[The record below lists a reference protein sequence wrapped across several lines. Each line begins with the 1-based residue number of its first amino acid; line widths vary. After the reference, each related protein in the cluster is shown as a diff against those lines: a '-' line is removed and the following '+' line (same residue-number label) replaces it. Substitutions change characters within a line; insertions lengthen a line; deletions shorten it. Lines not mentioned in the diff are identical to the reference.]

1 MSLNDQETTLL
12 AIEDWGLIDYQFAF
26 DRQAKLVQ
34 SHLEGQGTDTLVFVE
49 HPTTIT
55 LGRRATQTDLHF
67 PEETYSEY
75 GISLQK
81 INRGGLATAHEPG
94 QLVVY
99 PLIELKKKDL
109 RWFADQF
116 LKVVVDLLG
125 DYDIDGYLKDGEP
138 GVWVEG
144 RKICSFGIA
153 LKKWVSS
160 HGIAMN
166 LNNSLDTFNMIV
178 PCGRPDEVVTSLS
191 RELRRP
197 VNMVEAKL
205 RFVEHFCTT
214 FDYHTRGKVSNI
226 ILNGGCHAM
235 PRS

>member
-1 MSLNDQETTLL
+1 MSLVNQTTTSLEI
-12 AIEDWGLIDYQFAF
+12 ADWGLIDYSLAF
-26 DRQAKLVQ
+26 DRQAELVQ
-34 SHLEGQGTDTLVFVE
+34 SHLDGQGGDTLIFVE
-49 HPTTIT
+49 HPTTVT
-55 LGRRATQTDLHF
+55 LGRRATQADLHL
-67 PEETYSEY
+67 PEDAYLEQ
-75 GISLQK
+75 GIMLQK

-99 PLIELKKKDL
+99 PVIELKKKDL

-116 LKVVVDLLG
+116 LKVVVNLLA
-125 DYDIDGYLKDGEP
+125 DYDVEGYLKDGEP

-160 HGIAMN
+160 HGIALN
-166 LNNSLDTFNMIV
+166 LNNSLETFDMIV

-191 RELRRP
+191 RELQRP
-197 VNMVEAKL
+197 IDIVAAKL
-205 RFVEHFCTT
+205 RFIEHFCVA
-214 FDYHTRGKVSNI
+214 FDYHKEETTDTN
-226 ILNGGCHAM
+226 ILNGGCYAM